1 MSISIKLMKIKK
13 GRLVLTDD
21 EIHEHFGP
29 EAYHFLVIRLDR
41 LIVIGRM
48 DMNDSLE
55 SKSVDIAA
63 RFGSELVSR
72 PEFYTLSGESMVFTK
87 KWLEEVGKAEDD
99 FVFTVSSAEVPDLMA
114 IQFLSADE
122 IMKDSVKKGLHPAA
136 QSTETKEPVA
146 DLPSEGS

>member
-1 MSISIKLMKIKK
+1 MSMSIKPMKIKK

-29 EAYHFLVIRLDR
+29 EAYHFLIIRLDR

-87 KWLEEVGKAEDD
+87 KWLEEVGKVDDD

-122 IMKDSVKKGLHPAA
+122 LLKDTVKKGLNTIVPGLE
-136 QSTETKEPVA
+136 QE
-146 DLPSEGS
+146 